1 MVVFQF
7 TEEQLSQAVQDLRA
21 FVDASYDC
29 YDDYISILDE
39 DGEEDDI
46 IDVIPELMGWIIH
59 IGTSEM
65 WEKLKE
71 SVE

>member
-1 MVVFQF
+1 MVDFEF
-7 TEEQLSQAVQDLRA
+7 TEEQLGQAVEDLRA

-29 YDDYISILDE
+29 YDDYIPILDE
-39 DGEEDDI
+39 DGEEYDSL
-46 IDVIPELMGWIIH
+46 DVIPELMRWIIN
-59 IGTSEM
+59 IGLSEM